1 MKILIVADME
11 GISGVVYW
19 PRPQLGGRDARDD
32 ERQRKAMADDIN
44 AVVTGARQG
53 GAEDFYVLD
62 FHGSAPPR
70 PNLLQDDLDPAI
82 NLFSGRGHM
91 SMVRPVMD
99 SSYDAL
105 MIVGM
110 HAFDGVADGIL
121 SHNFTSTYREIYIND
136 LRIGETGYFA
146 LLAGSFDIPVV
157 LLTGDEA
164 ACREADELLGSV
176 ETVATKKGITH
187 GFALLYPPSKVYQ
200 ALTAGAEQAIK
211 QRDQIKPF
219 KLEPPYRVEIE
230 MGGGREPYKAD
241 ACAMFPFVERLSGT
255 RIAYESSNIHEAL
268 TTLRAL
274 HITAESQRHAA

>member
-11 GISGVVYW
+11 GITGVVYW

-44 AVVTGARQG
+44 AVVKGAQRA
-53 GAEDFYVLD
+53 GANDFYVLD

-70 PNLLQDDLDPAI
+70 PNLLPEDLDPTI
-82 NLFSGRGHM
+82 KLFSGRGHM
-91 SMVRPVMD
+91 SMVRPFID
-99 SSYDAL
+99 ETYDAM

-110 HAFDGVADGIL
+110 HAFDGVSDGIL

-146 LLAGSFDIPVV
+146 LLAGAYSLPVV

-164 ACREADELLGSV
+164 ACDEAKDLLDQV

-187 GFALLYPPSKVYQ
+187 SFAMLYPPGEVRQ
-200 ALTAGAEQAIK
+200 ALAEGAERAIN
-211 QRDQIKPF
+211 RLDQFQPF
-219 KLEPPYRVEIE
+219 KLKPPYRIRIV
-230 MGGGREPYKAD
+230 MGGGRETYKAD
-241 ACAMFPFVERLSGT
+241 ACSMFPFVERLNGT
-255 RIAYESSNIHEAL
+255 SIAYESEDIREAL
-268 TTLRAL
+268 MTLRAL
-274 HITAESQRHAA
+274 HIMAESQRYG